1 LNCFSHQDQPAVAV
15 CKNCGKAV
23 CASCCDDTG
32 QGIACSETC
41 VTELQQH
48 YLLEQRLK
56 QSFGIGRKPPM
67 PATVLTY
74 AMFGVILLGV
84 AVYLSYSRPGIDVL
98 TFSMSAVF
106 FVMAGASYKRYRDVC
121 LTC

>member
-1 LNCFSHQDQPAVAV
+1 MNCFRHQDQSAIAI
-15 CKNCGKAV
+15 CKSCGKAV
-23 CASCCDDTG
+23 CADCSDDTG
-32 QGIACSETC
+32 QGIACSENC
-41 VTELQQH
+41 VAELQQR
-48 YLLEQRLK
+48 YQLDQRLK

-84 AVYLSYSRPGIDVL
+84 AIYLSYTRPGVDFL

-106 FVMAGASYKRYRDVC
+106 FVMAAASYKRYRDIC
-121 LTC
+121 LDC

>member
-1 LNCFSHQDQPAVAV
+1 M
-15 CKNCGKAV
+15 
-23 CASCCDDTG
+23 
-32 QGIACSETC
+32 
-41 VTELQQH
+41 
-48 YLLEQRLK
+48 K

-74 AMFGVILLGV
+74 TMFGVILLGV
-84 AVYLSYSRPGIDVL
+84 AIYLSYSRPGIDIL